1 MTEPTPELV
10 LPENPFLPKP
20 LSREQMTA
28 LMGNLHPAR
37 VSSRSQGGRSLS
49 YLEAYD
55 VKATLIRIFGF
66 GGFDSE
72 VTETKVLEINRI
84 KPGEGNNTTQHTQV
98 EVLAQV
104 TLRLTI
110 HQTGSVYCETAVASQ
125 KGRDVGEV
133 TDFAV
138 KTAASDALKR
148 CAINLGTQFGLSLY
162 NNGSTDEIVRRVFA
176 PGQEWGGQP
185 APATPEQQGVL
196 ARSLGA
202 EVPERDINDDV
213 RVDHTED

>member
-1 MTEPTPELV
+1 MTDSIPEL
-10 LPENPFLPKP
+10 PELATFWPKP
-20 LSREQMTA
+20 ITQEQLGI
-28 LMGNLHPAR
+28 LMNPLNPAR

-72 VTETKVLEINRI
+72 VIETKVLEINRTEEKDKFDKPFI
-84 KPGEGNNTTQHTQV
+84 KV
-98 EVLAQV
+98 VVLAQV

-110 HQTGSVYCETAVASQ
+110 HQTGSVYCETAAASQ
-125 KGRDVGEV
+125 TGRDVGEV
-133 TDFAV
+133 TDFAI

-162 NNGSTDEIVRRVFA
+162 NNGSTDEVVRRVFA

-196 ARSLGA
+196 ARSLGGGL
-202 EVPERDINDDV
+202 PERDINDDV
-213 RVDHTED
+213 TQDGGTP

>member
-1 MTEPTPELV
+1 MMTEQ
-10 LPENPFLPKP
+10 LPEIPDLPPFWPKP
-20 LSREQMTA
+20 LTQEQLIV
-28 LMGNLHPAR
+28 LMGSLNPRR
-37 VSSRSQGGRSLS
+37 VSSRNQGGRSLS

-84 KPGEGNNTTQHTQV
+84 QPGEGSNRSEHVQI

-110 HQTGSVYCETAVASQ
+110 HQTGSVYSETAVASQ

-162 NNGSTDEIVRRVFA
+162 NNGSTEEVVRRVFA

-185 APATPEQQGVL
+185 APATPEQQDVL
-196 ARSLGA
+196 ARSLGGQL
-202 EVPERDINDDV
+202 PERDINDDV
-213 RVDHTED
+213 DGGTP